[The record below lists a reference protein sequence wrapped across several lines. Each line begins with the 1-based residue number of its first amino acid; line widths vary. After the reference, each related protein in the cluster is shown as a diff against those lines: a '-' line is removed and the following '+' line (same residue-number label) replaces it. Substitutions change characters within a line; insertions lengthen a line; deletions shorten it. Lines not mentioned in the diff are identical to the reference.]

1 MLMDADGG
9 LLAIDLRVTVK
20 LYTAICMGDLHGG
33 GWVAT
38 PIDIDQ
44 PFLVEPGLMPVVTW

>member
-1 MLMDADGG
+1 MLVDADGG

-20 LYTAICMGDLHGG
+20 LYTAIYMGDLHGG

-38 PIDIDQ
+38 IDQ
-44 PFLVEPGLMPVVTW
+44 H